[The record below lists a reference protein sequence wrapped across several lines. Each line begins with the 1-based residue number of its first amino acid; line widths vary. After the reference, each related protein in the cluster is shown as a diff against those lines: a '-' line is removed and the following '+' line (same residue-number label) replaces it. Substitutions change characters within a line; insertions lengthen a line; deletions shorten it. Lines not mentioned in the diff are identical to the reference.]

1 MDGDATATC
10 SSIEAGARFPYNS
23 PRPIRQ
29 VAMNLKEDSMKKA
42 LTLFSL
48 FLVLAV
54 AASADI
60 YVKSKTHTDAFA
72 MMGQNQPAKD
82 ETSEQWF
89 NDDQLTFINPET
101 TIIVDLKKNII
112 DIINNKQKTYIESAL
127 PFDFAKILDPQM
139 AQMMGQMMKMT
150 VTAAP
155 NNQTKTVGQ
164 WKCAGY
170 DVTINMMMMPVKL
183 AVWASTD
190 VPFDLAKFQNLY
202 MNVMKAQM
210 RLDEASVKEMMK
222 VKGYWIASE
231 TSMEM
236 MGAKMRTTSEVV
248 EITKKTPPASA
259 YSVPTGYTKKDKLS
273 MQDMQN
279 K

>member
-1 MDGDATATC
+1 
-10 SSIEAGARFPYNS
+10 
-23 PRPIRQ
+23 
-29 VAMNLKEDSMKKA
+29 MKKV
-42 LTLFSL
+42 LTVFSL
-48 FLVLAV
+48 LLVLAV

-60 YVKSKTHTDAFA
+60 YVKSKTHSDAFA
-72 MMGQNQPAKD
+72 MMGKSQPAKD
-82 ETSEQWF
+82 DIAEQWF
-89 NDDQLTFINPET
+89 NDNQFAFISPET

-112 DIINNKQKTYIESAL
+112 DIINNTQKTYIESPL
-127 PFDFAKILDPQM
+127 PFDFTKILDPQM

-164 WKCAGY
+164 WKCDGY
-170 DVTINMMMMPVKL
+170 DVTINMMMMPMKI

-190 VPFDLAKFQNLY
+190 VPFDVAKFKNLY

-210 RLDEASVKEMMK
+210 RLDEASVTEMMK

-236 MGAKMRTTSEVV
+236 MGTKMRTTNEVV
-248 EITKKTPPASA
+248 EITKKTASA
-259 YSVPTGYTKKDKLS
+259 SVYSVPAGFTKKDKLS